1 MFMNV
6 LLVYFL
12 CCSVCL
18 YKCEPTQE
26 GRFTA
31 EGRQTF
37 GALELKP
44 ERWGQG
50 QKGDSE
56 YMGRMILRLKLPGM
70 RLVGVRMQRIG
81 WVGWREM
88 IGHR

>member
-1 MFMNV
+1 MFYLCIFCV
-6 LLVYFL
+6 AQFL
-12 CCSVCL
+12 CTSVNRLRKVYIRGTTDVWCS
-18 YKCEPTQE
+18 
-26 GRFTA
+26 
-31 EGRQTF
+31 
-37 GALELKP
+37 GAKAREVD
-44 ERWGQG
+44 GQG

-81 WVGWREM
+81 CVGWREM

>member
-26 GRFTA
+26 GLQQKDDR
-31 EGRQTF
+31 RWCS
-37 GALELKP
+37 GAKAREVD
-44 ERWGQG
+44 GQG

-88 IGHR
+88 IGHS